1 MNRKTGFVIALVII
15 VILFA
20 ALFFMFWQSRRRRKA
35 AVYGANQAQT
45 FGQEPWR
52 RAPEANAARGEY
64 DPGQN
69 DFNSEVNLQ
78 SASPW
83 QSGEQATNRTYVD
96 EPEVGGVATPKATP
110 KVQQQK

>member
-1 MNRKTGFVIALVII
+1 MNRQTGFIIALVAFS
-15 VILFA
+15 ILVA
-20 ALFFMFWQSRRRRKA
+20 SLFFMFYKSRQRRKA

-52 RAPEANAARGEY
+52 RAPEPNAARGEY
-64 DPGQN
+64 DPGNN

-83 QSGEQATNRTYVD
+83 QSGEQATNRSYVD

-110 KVQQQK
+110 KVPEP